1 MRVRLAPL
9 DSVVDVTA
17 PPEVAEPLTDLLH
30 EISRTGSDGLDR
42 PTAEVRVTA
51 DVDGYVVDDGSSPAR
66 ARDLEEALELL
77 LAVVNRTAVL
87 QCRDFAA
94 HAGVV
99 ASDGTAVAFPARSG
113 VGKSTLVGA
122 CLQQGWAYVSDEAL
136 VVRPS
141 TDVRPYAKP
150 LSLHTWSL
158 ARLGLTGPPGDRSER
173 AVPVSQLGH
182 ASTGPLRLTHLVVP
196 RRATGA
202 ADLLP
207 LPRAEGAMVLL
218 EHSFN
223 HFRDPAGSLHLVAGL
238 VRAAS
243 TWVLVYDDPVD
254 AAVLLRR
261 RLG

>member
-51 DVDGYVVDDGSSPAR
+51 DVDGYVVDDGGSPAR
-66 ARDLEEALELL
+66 ARDLEEVLELL

-150 LSLHTWSL
+150 LSLHTWSPGGARG
-158 ARLGLTGPPGDRSER
+158 ARLAARARLDRPPATHAPRGTAQGDRC
-173 AVPVSQLGH
+173 G
-182 ASTGPLRLTHLVVP
+182 GPAPAAQGAGRH
-196 RRATGA
+196 GA
-202 ADLLP
+202 AGALVQP
-207 LPRAEGAMVLL
+207 LP
-218 EHSFN
+218 
-223 HFRDPAGSLHLVAGL
+223 
-238 VRAAS
+238 
-243 TWVLVYDDPVD
+243 
-254 AAVLLRR
+254 
-261 RLG
+261 